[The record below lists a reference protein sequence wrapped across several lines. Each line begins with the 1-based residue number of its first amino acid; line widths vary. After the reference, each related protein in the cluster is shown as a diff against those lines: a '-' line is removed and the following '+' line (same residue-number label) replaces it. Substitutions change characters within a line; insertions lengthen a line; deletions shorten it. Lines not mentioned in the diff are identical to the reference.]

1 MTTIIQIRE
10 NQNQKLERKDHRRPG
25 GTAPGAT
32 GTPPRAAGGEYKQ
45 TPYPLLKHSKF
56 SPIWAPT
63 GKFTVD
69 PQNRRGP
76 TRGGLGGAPGLCL
89 EP

>member
-10 NQNQKLERKDHRRPG
+10 NQNQKLERKDHRRVWG
-25 GTAPGAT
+25 IAPWAT
-32 GTPPRAAGGEYKQ
+32 GTPHGTAGGEYKQ

-56 SPIWAPT
+56 SPICAPT
-63 GKFTVD
+63 GKLAGD

-76 TRGGLGGAPGLCL
+76 ARGGLGGAPGLCL